1 MKNISYLLTVEE
13 YLSIVELGKRLGVKE
28 GESML
33 PALNVYQRLKT
44 LKRFESNKELV
55 KFIKDGD
62 YKSITDLRDNNNRNF
77 NNG

>member
-1 MKNISYLLTVEE
+1 MKNISYLLTVED

-44 LKRFESNKELV
+44 LKRFKSNKELV

-62 YKSITDLRDNNNRNF
+62 YKSITDLRDKV
-77 NNG
+77 